1 MKKLL
6 ILLFVLQIFTIIAW
20 AQGCV
25 IVRNISGFAHYNFK
39 DHAFSMSEWVLDV
52 NSRYFKSYR
61 DFKGSVDQKTPVSD
75 RSINRVFTLDI
86 TATRIL
92 KNGWSLSFNLPVS
105 SNDRST
111 TIEHGG
117 FGKPRHS
124 TESFGIGDIRFTA
137 YKWVIKPAVR
147 QKGNIQIGLGLKF
160 PTGNYQYQDY
170 FYRKEDSAI
179 LAPVNPSIQLGDG
192 GTGIITE
199 LNSYYILN
207 RVFSLYSSF
216 YYLINPREQNGTS
229 PLLGRAPT
237 QVQIKNGS
245 AVNSVPDQYTIRAGI
260 NGSFDNIIASAGIR
274 AEGIPVYDLVGG
286 SNGNRRAGYN
296 ISFEPG
302 VIYNFKK
309 TSVIFYLPIMIKRAT
324 KQTVPDKIASEQ
336 TGSYTLLQGG
346 FADYLVFVGAS
357 FKL

>member
-1 MKKLL
+1 MKKLF
-6 ILLFVLQIFTIIAW
+6 ILLFLLQVFVANAYT
-20 AQGCV
+20 QGCV

-52 NSRYFKSYR
+52 NSRYFKSFR
-61 DFKGSVDQKTPVSD
+61 DFKGGEDQKTAVSD
-75 RSINRVFTLDI
+75 RSINRVFTFDI
-86 TATRIL
+86 TASRIL
-92 KNGWSLSFNLPVS
+92 KNGWSLSFNLPLT

-117 FGKPRHS
+117 AGKPRHS
-124 TESFGIGDIRFTA
+124 TKSFGIGDIRLIA
-137 YKWVIKPAVR
+137 YKWVIKPAIR
-147 QKGNIQIGLGLKF
+147 QKGNIQLGLGLKF

-170 FYRKEDSAI
+170 FYRKEDSAV

-207 RVFSLYSSF
+207 EVLSLYSNF

-229 PLLGRAPT
+229 PLLGRFPT
-237 QVQIKNGS
+237 PVQIKNGS
-245 AVNSVPDQYTIRAGI
+245 TVNSVPDQYTIRGGV
-260 NGSFDNIIASAGIR
+260 NGSFNRLITSVGIR
-274 AEGIPVYDLVGG
+274 AEGIPVHDLVGG
-286 SNGNRRAGYN
+286 SDGNRRAGYN
-296 ISFEPG
+296 ISIEPG

-309 TSVIFYLPIMIKRAT
+309 TSVIFYLPVMIKRAT
-324 KQTVPDKIASEQ
+324 KQTVPDKVASEQ

-346 FADYLVFVGAS
+346 FADYLIFIGAS

>member
-6 ILLFVLQIFTIIAW
+6 ILLFVLQLIAIVTW

-39 DHAFSMSEWVLDV
+39 DHAFSMSEWLLDI
-52 NSRYFKSYR
+52 NGRYFKSFR
-61 DFKGSVDQKTPVSD
+61 DFKGSEDQKTPVAD
-75 RSINRVFTLDI
+75 RSINRVFTLDL

-92 KNGWSLSFNLPVS
+92 RNGWSLSFNLPVT

-117 FGKPRHS
+117 AGKPRHS
-124 TESFGIGDIRFTA
+124 TESFGIGDVRFVA
-137 YKWVIKPAVR
+137 YKWLIKPAVR
-147 QKGNIQIGLGLKF
+147 QKGNIQLGLGLKL

-170 FYRKEDSAI
+170 FYRKEDSLV

-192 GTGIITE
+192 GTGITTE
-199 LNSYYILN
+199 LNAYYILD
-207 RVFSLYSSF
+207 RKFSLYSNF
-216 YYLINPREQNGTS
+216 YYLINPREVSGTS
-229 PLLGRAPT
+229 ALLGRAPT
-237 QVQIKNGS
+237 TTQIKNGS
-245 AVNSVPDQYTIRAGI
+245 TVNSVPDQYTVRLGI
-260 NGSFDNIIASAGIR
+260 NAGFDNIIASAGVR

-286 SNGNRRAGYN
+286 SNGNRRTGYN

-302 VIYNFKK
+302 LIYNFKK
-309 TSVIFYLPIMIKRAT
+309 TSVVFYVPVMMKRAT
-324 KQTVPDKIASEQ
+324 KQSVPDKIATEQ
-336 TGSYTLLQGG
+336 TGNYTLMQGG

>member
-6 ILLFVLQIFTIIAW
+6 ILLFILQIFTIIAW
-20 AQGCV
+20 TQGCV

-61 DFKGSVDQKTPVSD
+61 DFKGSADQKTPTAD

-86 TATRIL
+86 TAARIL
-92 KNGWSLSFNLPVS
+92 KNGWSLSFNLPVT
-105 SNDRST
+105 SNNRST

-117 FGKPRHS
+117 AGKPRHS
-124 TESFGIGDIRFTA
+124 TESFGIADVRLTA
-137 YKWVIKPAVR
+137 YKWLIKPAVR
-147 QKGNIQIGLGLKF
+147 QKGNIQFGLGLKL

-170 FYRKEDSAI
+170 FYRKEDSLV

-199 LNSYYILN
+199 LNAYYILGQKFN
-207 RVFSLYSSF
+207 LYSNF

-229 PLLGRAPT
+229 ALLGRAPT
-237 QVQIKNGS
+237 TTQIKNGS
-245 AVNSVPDQYTIRAGI
+245 TVNSVPDQYTMRAGI
-260 NGSFDNIIASAGIR
+260 NASFNKIIASAGIR
-274 AEGIPVYDLVGG
+274 AEGIPVYDLIGG

-309 TSVIFYLPIMIKRAT
+309 TSVIFYVPVMMKRAT
-324 KQTVPDKIASEQ
+324 KQSVPDKIATEQ
-336 TGSYTLLQGG
+336 TGNYTLMQGG